1 MKRNISQPIPAA
13 TIPAEEIAAQ
23 MEITPKYL
31 RLGIIPAAT
40 ILVEELAAQMEITPN
55 NLRLA
60 IELVAAAGYTV
71 DLGLGIHV
79 KVEIL
84 DDSDD
89 DSDDCADALIELA
102 RLRVAAGSL
111 CKCATPLQTV
121 RNRMQSTWFP
131 DGSRFPRL
139 K

>member
-1 MKRNISQPIPAA
+1 MTPNTEA
-13 TIPAEEIAAQ
+13 TIPA
-23 MEITPKYL
+23 P
-31 RLGIIPAAT
+31 IP
-40 ILVEELAAQMEITPN
+40 VEELAAQMEITPN

-84 DDSDD
+84 DDSDY
-89 DSDDCADALIELA
+89 DSDYSVDAIVELA
-102 RLRVAAGSL
+102 RLRVAAGCLSRG
-111 CKCATPLQTV
+111 TIPLQIV
-121 RNRMQSTWFP
+121 KDRIAGFP
-131 DGSRFPRL
+131 DESRFPRF

>member
-1 MKRNISQPIPAA
+1 MTRNKKQAIPAAIPVEELTAQVEISPNYLRLGNIPAA
-13 TIPAEEIAAQ
+13 TIP
-23 MEITPKYL
+23 
-31 RLGIIPAAT
+31 
-40 ILVEELAAQMEITPN
+40 VEELAAKMKITPK

-89 DSDDCADALIELA
+89 DSDDCADAIIELA

-121 RNRMQSTWFP
+121 SNRMQSTSFP
-131 DGSRFPRL
+131 NGSRFPRL

>member
-1 MKRNISQPIPAA
+1 MTHNIKATTLAPIS
-13 TIPAEEIAAQ
+13 
-23 MEITPKYL
+23 
-31 RLGIIPAAT
+31 
-40 ILVEELAAQMEITPN
+40 VEELAAEMEISPN

-60 IELVAAAGYTV
+60 IELAAAAGYTV

-84 DDSDD
+84 DDFDD
-89 DSDDCADALIELA
+89 DSDDCADAIIELA

-111 CKCATPLQTV
+111 RKCATPLQTV
-121 RNRMQSTWFP
+121 RNRMKCIGFP
-131 DGSRFPRL
+131 DGSRFPRC

>member
-13 TIPAEEIAAQ
+13 IP
-23 MEITPKYL
+23 
-31 RLGIIPAAT
+31 
-40 ILVEELAAQMEITPN
+40 VEELAAQMEITPN

-84 DDSDD
+84 DDPDD
-89 DSDDCADALIELA
+89 DSDDCACGIIELA
-102 RLRVAAGSL
+102 RLSLAAGS
-111 CKCATPLQTV
+111 TTSRTIPLQIV
-121 RNRMQSTWFP
+121 RNRIAGFP
-131 DGSRFPRL
+131 DVSRFPRF